1 MGERDVDRPEPD
13 LLGSPEAAPVEV
25 DERLAA
31 GVGEDLDVLPG
42 DRPGAR
48 PERLHD
54 RLLGREAGRQL
65 WHPATAEGG
74 LGRREDAADE
84 ALGVAAQ
91 HALHPLDLDHV
102 DADGVSGHA
111 PKLSTPRWHTLPVTA
126 QIIQGNQIA
135 ATVRREVA
143 TGVAELVARGQRPP
157 HLTAVLVGDD
167 AASATYVRLK
177 SRDCAEVGMTSQVVR
192 MGEETSEAELLSV
205 VSQLNRDDGVDGVIV
220 QKPLPA
226 RIDEGLVDA
235 RLSAVKDVDGL
246 GPTSLGLLVQGRPAF
261 VPATPAGILELLA
274 RSGIDPE
281 GQEVVVIGRSTL
293 VGRPLALLL
302 SAKAPGANATVTI
315 AHTGTRDLAAVT
327 RRADILVAAAGRRGL
342 ITGEMVRP
350 GAVVVDVGT
359 NRVPDPSKR
368 SGFRLAGDVHFET
381 VREVAGSI
389 TPVPGGVGPMT
400 RAMLLVNTLAA
411 ARRRTG
417 HVA

>member
-1 MGERDVDRPEPD
+1 MRR
-13 LLGSPEAAPVEV
+13 
-25 DERLAA
+25 R
-31 GVGEDLDVLPG
+31 
-42 DRPGAR
+42 AR
-48 PERLHD
+48 P
-54 RLLGREAGRQL
+54 
-65 WHPATAEGG
+65 
-74 LGRREDAADE
+74 
-84 ALGVAAQ
+84 
-91 HALHPLDLDHV
+91 
-102 DADGVSGHA
+102 SSS
-111 PKLSTPRWHTLPVTA
+111 LS
-126 QIIQGNQIA
+126 
-135 ATVRREVA
+135 
-143 TGVAELVARGQRPP
+143 
-157 HLTAVLVGDD
+157 
-167 AASATYVRLK
+167 S
-177 SRDCAEVGMTSQVVR
+177 
-192 MGEETSEAELLSV
+192 LS
-205 VSQLNRDDGVDGVIV
+205 SIGDDGVDGVIV

-274 RSGIDPE
+274 RSGIDPG

-359 NRVPDPSKR
+359 NRVPDPTKR